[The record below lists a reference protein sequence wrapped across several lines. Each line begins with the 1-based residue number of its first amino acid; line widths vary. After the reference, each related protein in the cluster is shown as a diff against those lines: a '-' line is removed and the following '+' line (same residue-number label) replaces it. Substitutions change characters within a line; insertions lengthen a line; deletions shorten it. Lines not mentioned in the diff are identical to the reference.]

1 MKHQERFKMGE
12 RLDLLLLALKTRG
25 PSAKKCGQPLESRNG
40 PQVTD
45 SKEVGLD
52 PSTAKN

>member
-1 MKHQERFKMGE
+1 MGE